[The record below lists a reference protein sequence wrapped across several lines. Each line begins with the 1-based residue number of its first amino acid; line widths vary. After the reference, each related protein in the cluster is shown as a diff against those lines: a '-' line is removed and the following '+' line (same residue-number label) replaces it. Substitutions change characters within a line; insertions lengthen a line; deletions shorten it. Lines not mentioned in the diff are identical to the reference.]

1 VAAIRGY
8 HAVHNEDA
16 ERAGEMN
23 ILRFGTY
30 AGTQAIQYGIF
41 TLISLLIVRG
51 EHVRAGTD
59 LYRFRR
65 GRVMTV
71 AMAICF
77 AVSIPLY
84 LVIGQLA
91 FVLWAVVPIGTS
103 LILRRLHPGTA
114 ARA

>member
-1 VAAIRGY
+1 
-8 HAVHNEDA
+8 
-16 ERAGEMN
+16 MN

-41 TLISLLIVRG
+41 TLINLLIVSSQ
-51 EHVRAGTD
+51 HIRAGTD

-65 GRVMTV
+65 GRSHDHRNGV
-71 AMAICF
+71 CF

-84 LVIGQLA
+84 LLIGQGA

-103 LILRRLHPGTA
+103 LILRRLRPRTA